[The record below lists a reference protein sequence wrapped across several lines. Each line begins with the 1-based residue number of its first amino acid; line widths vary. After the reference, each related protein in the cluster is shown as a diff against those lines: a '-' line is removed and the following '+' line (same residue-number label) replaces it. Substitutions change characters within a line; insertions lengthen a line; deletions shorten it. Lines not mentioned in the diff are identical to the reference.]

1 MERPRGSPPL
11 ANPLLHTG
19 KRAPAFTLPS
29 TEGEPFRLTEMR
41 GLWVVAFFYA
51 KDMRNGCVAH
61 AEAFR
66 DSAKDFDKEG
76 AVVVG
81 LCADSLESHQVFV
94 QKSALNFPLL
104 VDKDFR
110 VATKYGAWREKK
122 GNGSRYLG
130 LVRSTFLIDPS
141 GKVARVWDN
150 VRSRSHVEKVLAS
163 LQEEKLR

>member
-1 MERPRGSPPL
+1 M
-11 ANPLLHTG
+11 
-19 KRAPAFTLPS
+19 
-29 TEGEPFRLTEMR
+29 
-41 GLWVVAFFYA
+41 
-51 KDMRNGCVAH
+51 
-61 AEAFR
+61 
-66 DSAKDFDKEG
+66 
-76 AVVVG
+76 VVG

-122 GNGSRYLG
+122 GNGSCYLG

-150 VRSRSHVEKVLAS
+150 VRSKSHVEKVLAS